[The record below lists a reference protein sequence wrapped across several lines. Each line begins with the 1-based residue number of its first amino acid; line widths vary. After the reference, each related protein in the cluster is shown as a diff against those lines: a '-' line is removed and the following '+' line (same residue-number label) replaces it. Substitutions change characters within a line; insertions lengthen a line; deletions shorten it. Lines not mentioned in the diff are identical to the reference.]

1 MRNIPESPTGLEGP
15 RAKYHQF
22 QKKTAEIK
30 KATGML
36 SLSELPQVAKTVLHS
51 VSAPIFRLFFVLS
64 LQKGVV
70 RHHPDE
76 FWLSFDFL
84 YRGLSVKPGSFALS

>member
-15 RAKYHQF
+15 RVNYHQF
-22 QKKTAEIK
+22 QQKTAKIK
-30 KATGML
+30 KATAML

-51 VSAPIFRLFFVLS
+51 ISAPIFRLLFVLS
-64 LQKGVV
+64 LPQGVV

-84 YRGLSVKPGSFALS
+84 YQGLSVKPGSFALS